1 MIRRIIIATLVLMC
15 IVPYTAKADTT
26 LSERIYILS
35 SIWKEISNNFAFP
48 EKFKETNPDSLY
60 RCYLTKVL
68 NAESE
73 QEFSDLMTQF
83 MAHFNEGHTRFN
95 DSNIIRYRVPLI
107 LTWAGDKL
115 LITNTTRQLKPLL
128 PVGSEIKKVDGLT
141 LDEYLQKHVYPYVSA
156 PNMEWRKRK
165 ALDIFLTGKEGAEFH
180 IEITTPKGKTINT
193 KLMTSIRNY
202 DDTDDWS
209 IRRDTAKCS
218 IKKLPGNIM
227 YMKMSTFT
235 LPGTI
240 KSAFENNLSDFLSAK
255 GVIFDI
261 RGNRG
266 GTDESWHNIIR
277 HIADRNTNIFDGLK
291 IMTRVANTAYEMY
304 GKNVS
309 QLADYYNGV
318 AMQPVQEG
326 WFVMKNN
333 TPDSLRITAPVIILV
348 DGFTASA
355 AEDFAATMKNLSLGK
370 IVGTPTA
377 GVISSPKFC
386 NWGHGYSSLI
396 AECRFTN
403 PDGSDII
410 NTGIQPDVC
419 IEYTESDA
427 LGKTDSALTAALK
440 MLKGK
445 K

>member
-1 MIRRIIIATLVLMC
+1 MC

-83 MAHFNEGHTRFN
+83 MAHFDEGHTRFN

-141 LDEYLQKHVYPYVSA
+141 PDEYLQKHVYPYVSA

-165 ALDIFLTGKEGAEFH
+165 ALDIFLTGKEGAEYH

-209 IRRDTAKCS
+209 IRRDTAKCR

-326 WFVMKNN
+326 WFVMKN
-333 TPDSLRITAPVIILV
+333 
-348 DGFTASA
+348 
-355 AEDFAATMKNLSLGK
+355 LSLGK

-396 AECRFTN
+396 AECHFTN